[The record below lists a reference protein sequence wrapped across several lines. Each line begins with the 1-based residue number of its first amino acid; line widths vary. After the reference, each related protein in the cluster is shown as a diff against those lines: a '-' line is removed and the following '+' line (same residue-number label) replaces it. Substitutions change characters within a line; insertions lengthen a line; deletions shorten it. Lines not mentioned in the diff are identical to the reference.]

1 MRLSAIGNIFLAL
14 ILVAVYLGFYY
25 FKDNMTKSDTQPQFA
40 GKTFTV
46 IDQDYSKDTN
56 YVYFHGIPILQ
67 SDPDT
72 FSIIPSSQLYYS
84 KDKNRV
90 YLEEYTIPFADPN
103 SFEIVNDQ
111 WYWAKDKN
119 NVFYKGRLLPEIDAA
134 SFEAIDYVAK
144 DRNNAYSSGNFLVGI
159 DTASFTKLN
168 ESRFYQDKNHIY
180 TSAGVNHILYD
191 QNLIPIHP
199 DDFIYVEKYLKQLNQ
214 EYSYYQT
221 SSGIC
226 FDASNLQAFSCS
238 SIEKD

>member
-14 ILVAVYLGFYY
+14 ILIAIYLGFYY
-25 FKDNMTKSDTQPQFA
+25 FKDNMAKNATQPQFA

-67 SDPDT
+67 SDPES
-72 FSIIPSSQLYYS
+72 FSIIPSSRIYYS

-119 NVFYKGRLLPEIDAA
+119 HVFYKGRLLPEIDAS
-134 SFEAIDYVAK
+134 SFETIDYTAK
-144 DRNNAYSSGNFLVGI
+144 DKNNVYSSGNFLAGI
-159 DTASFTKLN
+159 DAASFTKLK
-168 ESRFYQDKNHIY
+168 ESRFYRDKNYIY
-180 TSAGVNHILYD
+180 TSPGVNSILYD
-191 QNLIPIHP
+191 QDRLPINP
-199 DDFIYVEKYLKQLNQ
+199 DDFIYVEKYLERFKQ
-214 EYSYYQT
+214 EYSYYKT

-226 FDASNLQAFSCS
+226 FDASNLEAFLCS
-238 SIEKD
+238 GIEED